1 MLKREYDYMRII
13 NSNTVLEKGDTI
25 VIFGEYRNIRDIFEN
40 IQ

>member
-13 NSNTVLEKGDTI
+13 NRNTVLEKGDTI